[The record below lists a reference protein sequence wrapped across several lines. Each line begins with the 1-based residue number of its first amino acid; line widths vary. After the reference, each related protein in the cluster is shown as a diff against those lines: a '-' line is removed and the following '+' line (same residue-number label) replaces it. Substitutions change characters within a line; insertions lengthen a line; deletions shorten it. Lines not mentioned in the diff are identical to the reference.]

1 MYSYSKSLTRAI
13 IGESYDY
20 TNNVYI
26 NCVYRKILAS
36 IYTREMGGRICND
49 GYPDARFKCTYGM
62 RWNPIRHFLSKQ
74 RQRHSSM
81 MNRMHIVQVCC
92 CKYKAVGPEV
102 AKSHIGKIRDMF
114 GWSK

>member
-1 MYSYSKSLTRAI
+1 MIEQITCRSYILQQLDKAPEYLQNAAR
-13 IGESYDY
+13 EY
-20 TNNVYI
+20 TTH
-26 NCVYRKILAS
+26 
-36 IYTREMGGRICND
+36 TREMGGRICND